1 MVKILCSLIL
11 DFHSVEKLCFS
22 WCLKNGTSVSYK
34 ILVSWI
40 FWLCQMQLVLFVSL
54 TLAVAVLSLSV
65 LFIVIRLTSRGE
77 KGHLLVEL
85 KLKTYQRHAYLIC
98 QCQRRALKL
107 PKIIMM
113 FLEGQP
119 CWTTAIL
126 FTPFWMNKWL
136 HVGEMTTYV
145 HIILQSGSEWE
156 HRSLQTSFPAA
167 QLDKTVFFFLFFHT
181 WYKKSTSLLK
191 C

>member
-11 DFHSVEKLCFS
+11 DFQCWKPLLFLMFEEWYFCLLQDSCLLDFLSIPDAVGPFCLTGIGCCCVESLC
-22 WCLKNGTSVSYK
+22 
-34 ILVSWI
+34 
-40 FWLCQMQLVLFVSL
+40 
-54 TLAVAVLSLSV
+54 
-65 LFIVIRLTSRGE
+65 VIYCYWGE

-98 QCQRRALKL
+98 QCQCWAVKL
-107 PKIIMM
+107 PKMIMM

-136 HVGEMTTYV
+136 NVGEMTTYA

-181 WYKKSTSLLK
+181 WYKKSASLLK